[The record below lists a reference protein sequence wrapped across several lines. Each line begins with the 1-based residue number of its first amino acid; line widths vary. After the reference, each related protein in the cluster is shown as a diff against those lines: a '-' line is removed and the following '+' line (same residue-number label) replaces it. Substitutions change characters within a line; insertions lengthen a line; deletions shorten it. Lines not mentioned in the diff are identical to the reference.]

1 MADKNLN
8 ININVDSSQVD
19 SAEQKVNKLAGTTKQ
34 LSKDVKIKYDIS
46 GKPVEVLTTSTLNLR
61 TQLRALQAEFR
72 RTAEGTAEFT
82 LLANKINETQDE
94 LERVNQKSKD
104 LFATLALIPG
114 PVGEFAG
121 RANGALSAIKLLSG
135 FKLTDLKNQFK
146 ELGKDI
152 LEIPKNMLSI
162 FQKPT
167 GTIGGGAVGGT
178 TGGVSATN
186 AGVVGAESGAL
197 GTNSAAQVT
206 NSATRSKNAASAT
219 GEAAAVDKETIAEN
233 VNTEA
238 HNRNVAAIKA
248 KNPVVGQMILSLDRL
263 EESHQ
268 GLETRM
274 ERGTAQIRT
283 QKGEWRTLN
292 ETELG
297 LIKTNKALA
306 ISGEENMIVQKAMNV
321 TLMDSIAAYARAGIV
336 ARAFGLSLQGVGVA
350 ARTAQI
356 AVATLEAALSAGL
369 WIAIGL
375 AIQFLYE
382 KIDAFGKKMGWWG
395 KETKQATDY
404 TKEYTDAIQKNGVAL
419 DKNLQSLEFN
429 SKKRQAIAKATA
441 NDTKTLNEDIRKIET
456 NAFEEQK
463 KLYSGQIGFL
473 QGLRAKAAKD
483 TRLDAE
489 KKKETLSNIDK
500 EINTAV
506 KNYVDARNN
515 IELKGLERGAE
526 IGEQKRKDSEEAD
539 KMLLELKQNN
549 AAQLLKTDREREDKE
564 IQLQA
569 EAEAKKVDA
578 LLISEKR
585 KEELK
590 LEIFK
595 KYAAKILQLNEK
607 RTTDDLAKMK
617 DASDKEAEALKNY
630 QKKKQEI
637 YDSAS
642 ENEVAKAKAQRL
654 TKYQDD
660 LAALEADKNFIKA
673 SEDEK
678 AKLRAALLKAY
689 NMDIKKINDDQKKK
703 EQEERLKK
711 LDDELKFL
719 DIMAEAEKNS
729 FVAYWEDR
737 QKILDKAKERELA
750 AEELTGAQKAA
761 IEKKYAQLSKDLQK
775 EKLDAYLSYVTA
787 GLNAVNNVFNQ
798 VGENNQMEME
808 QELKHVKGNAEEEDK
823 IKKKYFEKNKNVQ
836 IAQAIIGTLQ
846 GAVQAYQ
853 SLAVIPIVGPALGA
867 AAAAAALIFGYKKVA
882 LIKSTS
888 YDSGDSAG
896 GSSAPPSNNL
906 GRNYGDGGMIYGP
919 SHANGGVPITAEGG
933 EAVMTRGA
941 VTMFAPLLSAMNQM
955 GGGTSFSKGA
965 IGGARYDNPKVSDY
979 SKEQSP
985 VILKTYVVSKDMQS
999 EIEKQT
1005 RLKDLSTL

>member
-8 ININVDSSQVD
+8 ININVDSTQVD
-19 SAEQKVNKLAGTTKQ
+19 SAEQKVEKLAGTTKQ
-34 LSKDVKIKYDIS
+34 LSKDVKIKYDIN
-46 GKPVEVLTTSTLNLR
+46 GKPIEVLTTSTLNLR
-61 TQLRALQAEFR
+61 TQLRALQSEFR

-152 LEIPKNMLSI
+152 LEIPKNMLKI
-162 FQKPT
+162 FQSTPKINT
-167 GTIGGGAVGGT
+167 NVSGGAGV
-178 TGGVSATN
+178 TGGVSGAS
-186 AGVVGAESGAL
+186 AGAVGTETGAL
-197 GTNSAAQVT
+197 STNSAAQVT
-206 NSATRSKNAASAT
+206 NASTRSKNAK
-219 GEAAAVDKETIAEN
+219 EAVSESIAVDRETVSEN

-238 HNRNVAAIKA
+238 HARNLAALKTR
-248 KNPVVGQMILSLDRL
+248 NPELVKTIVGLDRL
-263 EESHQ
+263 EEANAN
-268 GLETRM
+268 LETRM
-274 ERGTAQIRT
+274 NNGTAQIRL
-283 QKGEWRTLN
+283 QGKEWRTLTEA
-292 ETELG
+292 ETK
-297 LIKTNKALA
+297 LIRSKKDLIVTTEGEIVVNKL
-306 ISGEENMIVQKAMNV
+306 NNV

-336 ARAFGLSLQGVGVA
+336 ARTFGLSLEGVTIA
-350 ARTAQI
+350 ARAAQV

-369 WIAIGL
+369 WIAIGI
-375 AIQFLYE
+375 AIQYLYE

-395 KETKQATDY
+395 KEVKQATDY
-404 TKEYTDAIQKNGVAL
+404 TKEYTAAIEKNGTAL
-419 DKNLQSLEFN
+419 DKNLQALDYD

-441 NDTKTLNEDIRKIET
+441 ENTKTLNEEIRNIET
-456 NAFEEQK
+456 GAFEKQK
-463 KLYSGQIGFL
+463 KLYSEQIAFL

-489 KKKETLSNIDK
+489 KKKETISNIDK
-500 EINTAV
+500 EINTAT

-515 IELKGLERGAE
+515 IELKGLEKGAE
-526 IGEQKRKDSEEAD
+526 IGEQRRKDSEEAE
-539 KMLLELKQNN
+539 KMLLDLKQNN
-549 AAQLLKTDREREDKE
+549 AVQLLKTEREREDKE

-569 EAEAKKVDA
+569 EAEAKKVDQ

-617 DASDKEAEALKNY
+617 EASDKEAEALKNY

-637 YDSAS
+637 LDSAS

-654 TKYQDD
+654 TKYNDD
-660 LAALEADKNFIKA
+660 LSALEADKNFIKA
-673 SEDEK
+673 SEKEK
-678 AKLRAALLKAY
+678 ADLRAALLKAY
-689 NMDIKKINDDQKKK
+689 NLDIKKINDDQKKK

-719 DIMAEAEKNS
+719 DIIANAEKNS

-750 AEELTGAQKAA
+750 ETDLTEAEKLA

-775 EKLDAYLSYVTA
+775 EKLDAYLGYITA
-787 GLNAVNNVFNQ
+787 GLGAVNNVFSQ

-823 IKKKYFEKNKNVQ
+823 IKKKYFEKNKNIQ

-888 YDSGDSAG
+888 YDSGDGG

-906 GRNYGDGGMIYGP
+906 GRNYGDGGMIDGP
-919 SHANGGVPITAEGG
+919 RHSQGGVPITAEGG

-941 VTMFAPLLSAMNQM
+941 VSMFAPLLSAMNVM

-965 IGGARYDNPKVSDY
+965 TGAARFDNPKVSDY
-979 SKEQSP
+979 AKEQTP
-985 VILKTYVVSKDMQS
+985 LVLKTYVVSKDMQS
-999 EIEKQT
+999 EVEKQT